1 MHSTNKIVNHLK
13 IASLMALNT
22 FYLMPV
28 HAVDYTITVHKISN
42 TADAPKHILGYILD
56 VCGLFGSVL
65 MIWGILQLAM
75 SMRSDDADTKHKALN
90 VTMVGIILFSIV
102 SVLAAANI
110 IVDPNK

>member
-1 MHSTNKIVNHLK
+1 MHSNKIISRLK
-13 IASLMALNT
+13 IASLMTLNA

-42 TADAPKHILGYILD
+42 TADAPKHILGYILSA
-56 VCGLFGSVL
+56 CGLFGSVL
-65 MIWGILQLAM
+65 IIWGILQLAL

-102 SVLAAANI
+102 SILAAADI